1 MRLTYAEKQAAHRR
15 RLVIVTPIAAVLVAL
30 IFVTSDVVP
39 YSEIEQRF
47 GWEGEIRL
55 LPNITILPDDDPF
68 EDTRRSS
75 RLAALASVDVDIL
88 KERADSEGG
97 ANEPVTPEE
106 PEPIP
111 RPELDLEEV
120 RHYPAHTDIS
130 YSEDYV
136 ILHMVQPEYPP
147 FELLQG
153 IEGDVTV
160 ELLVNENGRV
170 ENAWILTSLGPKS
183 FEEASL
189 AATNPHLVPSRGQER
204 ESRIA
209 LVVGEQAPGAVE
221 CHQPVGPGGIRNGD
235 GCGGMGL
242 HAKVLEDS
250 KKEPVR
256 LLALV
261 SGLTE
266 AQFFRDDRN
275 RRQFDHNG
283 GARGLLQGIG
293 DELGRRA
300 RWQCKVVRERPAD
313 GFRHRQTH
321 PAAWKEMAVDHQSA
335 VRRCAAMPDL
345 NIAVCTEAV
354 RHRDDVS
361 R

>member
-1 MRLTYAEKQAAHRR
+1 MRLTFAEKQAAHRR

-111 RPELDLEEV
+111 RPELDFEEV

-189 AATNPHLVPSRGQER
+189 V
-204 ESRIA
+204 
-209 LVVGEQAPGAVE
+209 AV
-221 CHQPVGPGGIRNGD
+221 
-235 GCGGMGL
+235 
-242 HAKVLEDS
+242 
-250 KKEPVR
+250 
-256 LLALV
+256 
-261 SGLTE
+261 
-266 AQFFRDDRN
+266 
-275 RRQFDHNG
+275 RQF
-283 GARGLLQGIG
+283 RFRPPTQQGKPVPMWI
-293 DELGRRA
+293 RF
-300 RWQCKVVRERPAD
+300 QVR
-313 GFRHRQTH
+313 FR
-321 PAAWKEMAVDHQSA
+321 
-335 VRRCAAMPDL
+335 L
-345 NIAVCTEAV
+345 YG
-354 RHRDDVS
+354 
-361 R
+361 